1 MNNGQGKQR
10 YDRPPPPPDI
20 QAKLELCERE
30 AAGLSVRE
38 VRCPKCH
45 FVIDR
50 VFSDVSGHF
59 ISKCPKC
66 KSQYIM
72 NFVYFRKQK
81 GSWRLKR
88 KYYGENYFK
97 KLNNK

>member
-20 QAKLELCERE
+20 QTKLELCERE

-38 VRCPKCH
+38 VRCPKCQ

-66 KSQYIM
+66 KAQYIM
-72 NFVYFRKQK
+72 NFAYFRKQK

-88 KYYGENYFK
+88 KYYSENYFK

>member
-38 VRCPKCH
+38 VRCPKC
-45 FVIDR
+45 
-50 VFSDVSGHF
+50 
-59 ISKCPKC
+59 

-72 NFVYFRKQK
+72 NFAYFRKQK

-88 KYYGENYFK
+88 KYYSENYFK

>member
-10 YDRPPPPPDI
+10 YDRPPPPPDV

-38 VRCPKCH
+38 VRCPKCQ

-66 KSQYIM
+66 KSQLRLLPEAKRQPAAQEKILQ
-72 NFVYFRKQK
+72 RELLQK
-81 GSWRLKR
+81 T
-88 KYYGENYFK
+88 E
-97 KLNNK
+97 